1 MGTTDVIRV
10 RRKSQV
16 AAAAETAAAALT
28 GGKLVGFPTETVYG
42 IAAVATNA
50 EAMNRL
56 RELKSRPAR
65 PFTVHVA
72 SVADVD
78 RYVRRLPGA
87 ARRLVEKTWPGPVTI
102 ITPVG
107 KGLPDRRLNQQ
118 KAREVL
124 CPEGVIGLRCPDAP
138 VAAAMLA
145 AVDAPVVAPSANLAG
160 SPSPRSAEQV
170 LNDLDG
176 QIDLLID
183 TGQTRLGVDSS
194 IVRFDGA
201 RWDVVREGA
210 VDRGKLLESMR
221 LKIVFVCTGN
231 TCRSPMAAGLAMAE
245 LAERL
250 GCRVGELSDY
260 GLEVVSA
267 GVFAG
272 PGAPATPEA
281 QHAVSKYGV
290 DLSGHRSQKLTEQ
303 LITSADMIFCM
314 SQSHLAA
321 VGRSDTEK
329 ACRLDAD
336 GDIPDPIGG
345 GLAVYRKTANYLRQ
359 IIRNRLE
366 ELVL

>member
-1 MGTTDVIRV
+1 M
-10 RRKSQV
+10 SH
-16 AAAAETAAAALT
+16 E
-28 GGKLVGFPTETVYG
+28 G
-42 IAAVATNA
+42 IAT
-50 EAMNRL
+50 R
-56 RELKSRPAR
+56 
-65 PFTVHVA
+65 H
-72 SVADVD
+72 
-78 RYVRRLPGA
+78 
-87 ARRLVEKTWPGPVTI
+87 
-102 ITPVG
+102 
-107 KGLPDRRLNQQ
+107 KGQ
-118 KAREVL
+118 E
-124 CPEGVIGLRCPDAP
+124 
-138 VAAAMLA
+138 
-145 AVDAPVVAPSANLAG
+145 
-160 SPSPRSAEQV
+160 
-170 LNDLDG
+170 DL
-176 QIDLLID
+176 I
-183 TGQTRLGVDSS
+183 
-194 IVRFDGA
+194 A
-201 RWDVVREGA
+201 
-210 VDRGKLLESMR
+210 R
-221 LKIVFVCTGN
+221 LKEAQNKFGYV
-231 TCRSPMAAGLAMAE
+231 PEAAMAE